1 MKANVKKTWD
11 MLSDR
16 QRNDIIEVLRQN
28 MYDEWDEQLCD
39 TQIIWL
45 TMLCGVLDEAGI
57 DKDTIQ
63 TILGIWKM
71 WYRRSS
77 RIKTR
82 KEQEDWLRPHMV
94 RIFGEGQFPAE
105 FIESMRNIGR

>member
-1 MKANVKKTWD
+1 MKCNAKKTWE
-11 MLSDR
+11 MLSDK
-16 QRNDIIEVLRQN
+16 QRNDIIDVLRQN

-45 TMLCGVLDEAGI
+45 TMLCGVLEEAGI
-57 DKDTIQ
+57 GKDKIYDV
-63 TILGIWKM
+63 LGIWKM

-82 KEQEDWLRPHMV
+82 QEQEAWLRPHMV